1 MRILIREGSV
11 SKDLKS
17 LHKILTDKT
26 APYICLC
33 TDDRNPLDIHEQGH
47 INYMIKALIKLGVKP
62 LNAYRASSLSA
73 AEAFSLSDRGLIAP
87 GKKQTLFVF
96 KILKNVNLQWLYLEV
111 ELFLM
116 KFFLLSNA

>member
-1 MRILIREGSV
+1 MHLFECLNLEKLKKGMRILIREGSV

-17 LHKILTDKT
+17 LHKILTDKS

-47 INYMIKALIKLGVKP
+47 INYMVKALIKLGVKP

-73 AEAFSLSDRGLIAP
+73 AMYAFNSFPDS
-87 GKKQTLFVF
+87 
-96 KILKNVNLQWLYLEV
+96 
-111 ELFLM
+111 
-116 KFFLLSNA
+116 